1 MKILY
6 ITPKIN
12 NEGGAARVMAV
23 KANYLCDKLGYTIH
37 IATQNEGNTNPF
49 YEYHPSIHLHD
60 ITLKGTGISFLYQY
74 KKQIESLIR
83 TLNPEVVVLS
93 DFGWKAFFF
102 PFIIK
107 SSKPVVFEVHA
118 SKYNEPIEYVPNAI
132 NRVTHGLKY
141 AFRNYSIKKFDKFV
155 VLSKQALAEWDP
167 SPKGIVIPNPLWLS
181 NPPKASLDAQKVIV
195 AARYSYEKGI
205 DRLLHIWQQVL
216 VKYPNWILEIYGKTK
231 EALPLEA
238 VAAQLNL
245 GTSVRFLPPA
255 KNIEEKYS
263 EASIY
268 TMTSRS
274 EAFAM
279 VILEA
284 MSCGLPVVGFD
295 CPVGPRS
302 LLQDKVN
309 GFLIKDGDTT
319 AFANQLMALMENKAL
334 RLEIGEQAQK
344 IKEQYALETVMKQ
357 WDQLFKQYK
366 QQT

>member
-49 YEYHPSIHLHD
+49 YDYHPSIHLHD
-60 ITLKGTGISFLYQY
+60 ITLNGTGISFLYQY
-74 KKQIESLIR
+74 KKQIENLIK
-83 TLNPEVVVLS
+83 TIDPELVVLS

-107 SSKPVVFEVHA
+107 TTKPVLFEVHA
-118 SKYNEPIEYVPNAI
+118 SKYNEPIEFNPNAI
-132 NRVTHGLKY
+132 NRIAHQLKY
-141 AFRNYSIKKFDKFV
+141 AFRNYSIKKFDKFI

-181 NPPKASLDAQKVIV
+181 NPPIASLEAQKVIV

-205 DRLLHIWQQVL
+205 DRLLHIWQQVQE
-216 VKYPNWILEIYGKTK
+216 KYPNWTLEIYGKTK

-238 VAAQLNL
+238 LAQKLNL
-245 GTSVRFLPPA
+245 STSVRFLPPA
-255 KNIEEKYS
+255 KNIEEQYK

-268 TMTSRS
+268 AMTSRS

-279 VILEA
+279 VVLEA
-284 MSCGLPVVGFD
+284 MSCGLPVVAFD

-302 LLQDKVN
+302 LIQDKVN
-309 GFLIKDGDTT
+309 GFLIEDGDTN
-319 AFANQLMALMENKAL
+319 AFAHQLMALMESKSL
-334 RLEIGEQAQK
+334 RKEIGEEAQK
-344 IKEQYALETVMKQ
+344 IKENYALEMVMKQ
-357 WDQLFKQYK
+357 WDDLLCQYK
-366 QQT
+366 KEA